1 MNSKYDEELTSF
13 IGNAEKN
20 LIQAAEPTKCV
31 MISEENWESI
41 VKTLEAQL
49 KAMDRLGT
57 LLNRTLTAEQTC
69 SFINQMTDIHIKHE
83 QYWMEELTGEAKTL
97 KTELEEQSKKMMTDL
112 TSQAGKMSEQSAT
125 VLAKIKM
132 EMQVYSDRLYHRL
145 LLPCLL
151 TTLLS
156 AVLTL
161 WLVLQL

>member
-20 LIQAAEPTKCV
+20 LIQATEPTKCV
-31 MISEENWESI
+31 MISEENWKSI

-49 KAMDRLGT
+49 KAMDRLGEIT
-57 LLNRTLTAEQTC
+57 KELPSTDQLM
-69 SFINQMTDIHIKHE
+69 SFIQQTMDINLIHQKKWMTD
-83 QYWMEELTGEAKTL
+83 
-97 KTELEEQSKKMMTDL
+97 LEGFSTKMMTDL

-125 VLAKIKM
+125 DLAKIKM
-132 EMQVYSDRLYHRL
+132 EMQAYSDRLYHRL

>member
-20 LIQAAEPTKCV
+20 LIQATEPTKCV
-31 MISEENWESI
+31 MISEENWKSI

-49 KAMDRLGT
+49 KAMDRLGEIT
-57 LLNRTLTAEQTC
+57 KELPSTDQLM
-69 SFINQMTDIHIKHE
+69 SFIQQTMDINLIHQKK
-83 QYWMEELTGEAKTL
+83 WMND
-97 KTELEEQSKKMMTDL
+97 LEGFSTKMMTDL

-125 VLAKIKM
+125 DLAKIKM
-132 EMQVYSDRLYHRL
+132 EMQAYSDRLYHRL